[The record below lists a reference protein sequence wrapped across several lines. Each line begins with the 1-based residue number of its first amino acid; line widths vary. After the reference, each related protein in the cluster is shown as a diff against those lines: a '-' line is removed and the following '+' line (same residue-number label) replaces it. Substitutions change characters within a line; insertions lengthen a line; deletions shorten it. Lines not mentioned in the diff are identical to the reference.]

1 MEDGLDV
8 ITWLAVVSG
17 VVSILAFLFAV
28 WVWLK
33 SDIKVRELTGTIQ
46 ALHEI
51 ADSIIWETQILPGE
65 DTSTRLSQVEKCLG
79 LVSAMRTLSSKFV
92 GDRQYY
98 DATELGALIQRGIIW
113 SSNMLT
119 NLEESSD
126 VCEVWFVS
134 QDLEPDLSEKK
145 TGDMVKR
152 NLVAGKHYIYFYPS
166 QLDGAKDKI
175 RTLRRNIGADDPRR
189 AKSVVLV
196 PLADTL
202 DLPIFSRSNVIMFF
216 KDKPVY
222 GTQLVFQEIVFTKVS
237 RRGIFWQEH
246 DPQYAR
252 RLFEVLHREVMESA
266 GEAGRGEIGEGLQ

>member
-1 MEDGLDV
+1 M

-222 GTQLVFQEIVFTKVS
+222 GTQLVLQEIVFTKVS